1 MPQPALRVS
10 PASTFL
16 CKISCMESTMVPDTV
31 QLMVEVAGL
40 YSLAPALAVMR
51 PAGMAPFSSAQ
62 RNCLRQCAFCL
73 GSSSARASAT
83 RSQVPLTVLSTLSP
97 WWSLRWYFWAQMS
110 QEASCSA
117 SNSKV
122 GCWSGVSLLDL
133 LFAEDYF
140 VEEAR
145 RISRLWPKLK

>member
-16 CKISCMESTMVPDTV
+16 YRMSCMESSMVPDTV

-51 PAGMAPFSSAQ
+51 PAGMAPFSRAQ

-73 GSSSARASAT
+73 GSSADSASAT
-83 RSQVPLTVLSTLSP
+83 RPQVPLTVWSTFSP
-97 WWSLRWYFWAQMS
+97 LWSLRRYFWSQMS
-110 QEASCSA
+110 QDASCRA
-117 SNSKV
+117 SVSWV
-122 GCWSGVSLLDL
+122 GCWAGVSLLDL
-133 LFAEDYF
+133 LIAEDSF
-140 VEEAR
+140 V
-145 RISRLWPKLK
+145 